1 MKSCDGTHGQHLR
14 QTYALEIPK
23 LQAEHTPCTVGR
35 NSGRPD
41 RTGGMYPF
49 GWV

>member
-23 LQAEHTPCTVGR
+23 LQVGHTFCIVG
-35 NSGRPD
+35 
-41 RTGGMYPF
+41 TYPQC
-49 GWV
+49 G